1 MRKRKRERERE
12 GEREKAGGGGIGGS
26 KFQARF
32 SSDARPSAAR
42 SQSNAKSTPLN
53 NVSFAKIKKQERRV
67 RRPSGRWEGGEGAP
81 KPEQKRSGNKEKLRE
96 RGRKRS
102 RKGCCCRHLGHGTH
116 FASLISRKDS
126 VRVTGVFRLPGA
138 PGDPRLRSL
147 LRSGI

>member
-53 NVSFAKIKKQERRV
+53 NVSFAKIKKQGRRV
-67 RRPSGRWEGGEGAP
+67 RRPSGRWEGGRGH
-81 KPEQKRSGNKEKLRE
+81 RSRSR
-96 RGRKRS
+96 RGRGIKRN
-102 RKGCCCRHLGHGTH
+102 
-116 FASLISRKDS
+116 
-126 VRVTGVFRLPGA
+126 
-138 PGDPRLRSL
+138 
-147 LRSGI
+147 